1 MIRNRKGFTLI
12 EIVITMLIVV
22 IVFGILANLV
32 GFSTTFFRDEN
43 TQVANQTALRQVAVT
58 FEKDVRRYAL
68 DATMFSVSGTCT
80 TLGSTVTYCHD
91 VANQT
96 ITRNGVIVAKGIQTL
111 KIDASVTTKVHLYL
125 LTKPDSR
132 NQTSDIKY
140 DVYYRTERTGS

>member
-12 EIVITMLIVV
+12 ELVITMLIVV

-43 TQVANQTALRQVAVT
+43 TQVANQTALRQVAVI

-68 DATMFSVSGTCT
+68 DDTMFSVSGTCI

-96 ITRNGVIVAKGIQTL
+96 ITRNSVVVANGIQTL
-111 KIDASVTTKVHLYL
+111 TIDYLTTTSKVHLYI
-125 LTKPDSR
+125 LTIPDSR
-132 NQTSDIKY
+132 NQTSDIDY
-140 DVYYRTERTGS
+140 DIYYRTER